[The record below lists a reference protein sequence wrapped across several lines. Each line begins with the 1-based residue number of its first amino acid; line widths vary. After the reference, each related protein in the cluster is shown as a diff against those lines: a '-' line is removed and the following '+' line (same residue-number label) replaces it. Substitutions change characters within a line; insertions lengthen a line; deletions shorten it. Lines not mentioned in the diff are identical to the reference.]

1 MPSDDM
7 DAFKKTLQSSKR
19 VICLAGAGL
28 SAASGIPTFRGDGGM
43 WRKYDAMSL
52 ATPSA
57 FRSNPSRVWQFYHY
71 RREKALTAQP
81 NAAHYALAMFSI
93 PHFRNSVMSS
103 PDTTFSL
110 VTQNVDEL
118 SRKALREIHS
128 KYKEQIGNP
137 SQPEPP
143 PRELLE
149 IHGSLFK
156 LSCTECKHVEKN
168 YNSPICPSLKGTE
181 DVYEKASSKPEPDI
195 PIDELPQCKA
205 CGALGR
211 PGVVWFGE
219 AAPSVILMNIIARE
233 SDFCLVVGTSSK
245 VYPAAG
251 VAEKVKAAGGKVAV
265 FNIDRSEGD
274 EDADFLFLGPCEET
288 LPIALGLGLP
298 ESQ

>member
-1 MPSDDM
+1 MEECGANTTQCLLLLLLHSAQTPPECG
-7 DAFKKTLQSSKR
+7 SSTITDGR
-19 VICLAGAGL
+19 
-28 SAASGIPTFRGDGGM
+28 STFLNPVLYPNPIDSN
-43 WRKYDAMSL
+43 WSFL
-52 ATPSA
+52 
-57 FRSNPSRVWQFYHY
+57 FR
-71 RREKALTAQP
+71 ALTAQP

-245 VYPAAG
+245 VRHG
-251 VAEKVKAAGGKVAV
+251 
-265 FNIDRSEGD
+265 FSE
-274 EDADFLFLGPCEET
+274 
-288 LPIALGLGLP
+288 IVGLK
-298 ESQ
+298 